1 MALRVILHNAV
12 SADGRI
18 DWISPDLG
26 LFYGLVS
33 TWQED
38 ATLVGCDTLLKAQDE
53 IPEETDEAFKPS
65 DQQPGDTRPILIVPD
80 SRGRLKTWH
89 YWKEQQYWRDWI
101 ALCSHTTPQDY
112 FSYLTQRH
120 IHYLIAG
127 DDHVDLVQALRMIS
141 AQYNV
146 KTIRVDSGGTLN
158 GVLLRAGLVD
168 EVSILICP
176 SLVGGSTP
184 RSLYRAD
191 DLTAADDV
199 IGLKLIRSEECKD
212 GSIWLRYEVI
222 KTHN

>member
-1 MALRVILHNAV
+1 MAMRIILHNAV
-12 SADGRI
+12 SADGRT
-18 DWISPDLG
+18 DWINPDLG

-38 ATLVGCDTLLKAQDE
+38 ATFVGCDTLLKAVDE
-53 IPEETDEAFKPS
+53 IPEETVEAFRPP

-89 YWKEQQYWRDWI
+89 YWKEQQYWRDCI
-101 ALCSHTTPQDY
+101 ALCSHATPQK
-112 FSYLTQRH
+112 YLTYLAERH
-120 IHYLIAG
+120 IHHLIAG
-127 DDHVDLVQALRMIS
+127 DDHVDLVQALRMIG
-141 AQYNV
+141 AQYDV

-176 SLVGGSTP
+176 SLVGGSSP

-191 DLTAADDV
+191 DLTSADEV
-199 IGLKLIRSEECKD
+199 IGLKLIHSEECKD
-212 GSIWLRYEVI
+212 GSIWLRYKII
-222 KTHN
+222 KKQN